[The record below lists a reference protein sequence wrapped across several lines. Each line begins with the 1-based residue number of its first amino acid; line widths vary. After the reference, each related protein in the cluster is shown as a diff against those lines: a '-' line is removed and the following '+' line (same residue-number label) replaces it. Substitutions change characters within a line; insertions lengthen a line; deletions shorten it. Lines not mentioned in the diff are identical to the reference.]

1 MRSTAG
7 LQLFGFAAR
16 LTTQFGPNGETL
28 AMQKWAESA
37 SQHNFQHKLFL
48 MEAEYA
54 YCNND
59 FDSATSYYKLA
70 IATAKKHRFLN
81 DEALACELA
90 GHFCLDALE
99 DNDSALQYFLQ
110 AHSKYHEWGAIAKAN
125 LLFESVLRRLSLST
139 TLPVDLNSAAS
150 SMDDLGISDESNR
163 RKRGSGD

>member
-1 MRSTAG
+1 MWAERGHKA
-7 LQLFGFAAR
+7 
-16 LTTQFGPNGETL
+16 TL

-81 DEALACELA
+81 DEALACE
-90 GHFCLDALE
+90 
-99 DNDSALQYFLQ
+99 
-110 AHSKYHEWGAIAKAN
+110 
-125 LLFESVLRRLSLST
+125 
-139 TLPVDLNSAAS
+139 
-150 SMDDLGISDESNR
+150 
-163 RKRGSGD
+163 